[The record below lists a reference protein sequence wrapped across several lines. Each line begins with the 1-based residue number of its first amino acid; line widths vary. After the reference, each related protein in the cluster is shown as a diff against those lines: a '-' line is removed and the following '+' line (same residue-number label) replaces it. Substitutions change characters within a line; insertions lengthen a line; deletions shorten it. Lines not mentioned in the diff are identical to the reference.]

1 MKKLFLLILSLLF
14 IVPAGYCVG
23 MNPAIPA
30 ALMQQQI
37 TITTLMLANKSRREQ
52 ESKIE
57 TCLKY
62 QGGKS
67 CHKPQYLKKVHEE
80 R

>member
-1 MKKLFLLILSLLF
+1 MKKLFLLVLSLLF
-14 IVPAGYCVG
+14 IVPVGYCVG
-23 MNPAIPA
+23 INPAIPA
-30 ALMQQQI
+30 LIMQQH
-37 TITTLMLANKSRREQ
+37 TTTTTMMIANKSRRER